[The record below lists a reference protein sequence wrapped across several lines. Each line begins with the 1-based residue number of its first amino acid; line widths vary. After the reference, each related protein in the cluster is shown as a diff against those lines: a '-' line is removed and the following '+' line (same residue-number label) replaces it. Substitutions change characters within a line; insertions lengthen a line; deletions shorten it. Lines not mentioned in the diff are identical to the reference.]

1 MSRRKTAHF
10 LWANARWR
18 RVWDSNPRDV
28 AVKLI
33 SSYLKASP
41 YGFTRVTLREDE
53 IPQTSINKG
62 FSDTNAD
69 ISPQGHTT
77 LI

>member
-1 MSRRKTAHF
+1 MSDLAERVGFEPTVRLNTAHT
-10 LWANARWR
+10 
-18 RVWDSNPRDV
+18 
-28 AVKLI
+28 I

-53 IPQTSINKG
+53 IPQTRINKG
-62 FSDTNAD
+62 FSGTNAD

>member
-1 MSRRKTAHF
+1 VPKTRYF
-10 LWANARWR
+10 SEFSDKFWR
-18 RVWDSNPRDV
+18 RGRDSNPR
-28 AVKLI
+28 AVSDKLI

-53 IPQTSINKG
+53 IPQTRINKG
-62 FSDTNAD
+62 FSGTNAD

>member
-1 MSRRKTAHF
+1 
-10 LWANARWR
+10 L
-18 RVWDSNPRDV
+18 NPRYL
-28 AVKLI
+28 AVHWF
-33 SSYLKASP
+33 SSYLKASS
-41 YGFTRVTLREDE
+41 YEFTRVTLGEDK
-53 IPQTSINKG
+53 IPQTRINKG